1 MEFYGENGMKIAITT
16 EEKGLNSNVSPVF
29 GRSPY
34 ITIVDLENNE
44 IIKETVIENPFRL
57 EKGAGNMVAQFL
69 ADNGIDILIS
79 GEMGPVAFHIL
90 KNAEINVYKAASVNV
105 DDNLKRLTG
114 NKLKEVTSLS
124 SGYPK

>member
-1 MEFYGENGMKIAITT
+1 MKIAITT

-34 ITIVDLENNE
+34 ITVVELENNE
-44 IIKETVIENPFRL
+44 IIKETTIENPFRL
-57 EKGAGNMVAQFL
+57 EKGAGNMVALFL
-69 ADNGIDILIS
+69 VNNGIDILIS
-79 GEMGPVAFHIL
+79 GEMGPVAFYIL
-90 KNAEINVYKAASVNV
+90 KNKEISVYKAASVNV
-105 DDNLKRLTG
+105 NNNLRHLTE